1 MPATSA
7 SNLASLRIA
16 MAVCPTCGRETRNP
30 KFCSRS
36 CEAKLNNVLVPK
48 RKPGG
53 NCSTCGCPVPARNRY
68 CPNHRPNRPLDRS
81 QPIGAIA
88 DGSEHPACRHARLRQ
103 DARRQY
109 LKAFPYRCMRC
120 GYDEHIDVCHKCD
133 VRSCVNPDHLFLGTR
148 KENIIDAV
156 QKGRMNPWR
165 RGLTHCIRGHELS
178 GDNLGYNG
186 RDKKKRRCRECS
198 RLRTA
203 ERRQRLGGTQ

>member
-1 MPATSA
+1 MTNTVVERFWKYISPEPNTGCWLWDGATQRGYG
-7 SNLASLRIA
+7 SLVI
-16 MAVCPTCGRETRNP
+16 G
-30 KFCSRS
+30 SR
-36 CEAKLNNVLVPK
+36 
-48 RKPGG
+48 R
-53 NCSTCGCPVPARNRY
+53 
-68 CPNHRPNRPLDRS
+68 
-81 QPIGAIA
+81 
-88 DGSEHPACRHARLRQ
+88 DGSRQMIRTHRLSWNIHYGPIP
-103 DARRQY
+103 DG
-109 LKAFPYRCMRC
+109 L
-120 GYDEHIDVCHKCD
+120 DVCHKCD